1 MLPVFRRFIQNVMA
15 QRRHESASRIQ
26 KIAVAIRSVQRI
38 SQKPYMSS
46 DSVLSSAS
54 SSSSSAS
61 SSFFLSSSFFASS
74 AFFFSAFSVSLRAF
88 HFAAKASASALSS
101 HTITLSKMVPP
112 LTCHKSNPIK
122 PKSAYLHTALS
133 SSYSG
138 LSIFLASQKPLYAG
152 LEILFTDQSPL

>member
-1 MLPVFRRFIQNVMA
+1 MA

-26 KIAVAIRSVQRI
+26 KITVASLSVQRI

-74 AFFFSAFSVSLRAF
+74 AFFFSAFSTSLSAF

-101 HTITLSKMVPP
+101 HTITLSKIVPP
-112 LTCHKSNPIK
+112 LTCHKSKPMN
-122 PKSAYLHTALS
+122 PKSAYLYTALS

-138 LSIFLASQKPLYAG
+138 LSIFLASQNPLYAG
-152 LEILFTDQSPL
+152 LEIRLTDQSPW